1 MSRGFRVRE
10 RYARLTAAS
19 KICAAQN
26 AAGKLFAHRWNFGLC
41 ATIPRKPRQAR
52 KGATVADQLRAP
64 RITRSSFHTR
74 GGPKKLHGLSS
85 DRAQMAASNIST
97 DCRAA
102 ARHADAR
109 KCHPAESAGARVH
122 FLRHARRGKN
132 NDGAHPGKMLKL
144 RERPDGRAVQR

>member
-1 MSRGFRVRE
+1 MLDSRQR
-10 RYARLTAAS
+10 ARIAPR
-19 KICAAQN
+19 KIATR
-26 AAGKLFAHRWNFGLC
+26 KLFAHRWNFGLC

-85 DRAQMAASNIST
+85 DCAQVAAANIPA

-102 ARHADAR
+102 ARYANAG
-109 KCHPAESAGARVH
+109 KCHPAESAGARV
-122 FLRHARRGKN
+122 
-132 NDGAHPGKMLKL
+132 
-144 RERPDGRAVQR
+144 